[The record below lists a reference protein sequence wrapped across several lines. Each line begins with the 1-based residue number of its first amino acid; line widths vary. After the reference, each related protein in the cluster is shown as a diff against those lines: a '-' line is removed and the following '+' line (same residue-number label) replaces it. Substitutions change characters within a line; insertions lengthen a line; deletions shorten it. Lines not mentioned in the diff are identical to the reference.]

1 MKTGRRI
8 LAALMVPMLLLV
20 TVVMSMTQSTLAA
33 ETASISASGGSCTV
47 GGKVT
52 VKVTVSAPADIGVV
66 DFTLTYDASALTFA
80 ADSSVNGSYQE
91 VDFDIK
97 GKSKTYTYEFIGNKA
112 GTYTVTVKAS
122 KQSVLRLYPTDG
134 GDTFDSVTVKNATVT
149 VNPPYSAST
158 NANLGKLS
166 VGEGTLSPA
175 FSKNTTSYTVNV
187 DGAVTS
193 LTISAKSED
202 GKGKVSV
209 SGNKDLKEGANTV
222 TVTCTAEDGKTKK
235 TYTITVNRGPAPTP
249 TPSPTPT
256 PGLSVRVGD
265 ANRTLRDE
273 FEGDLP
279 EGFTAETVE
288 MNGYTVAVA
297 TGEDGTTKLVQM
309 DDGRLYVM
317 AAADQYYLYQMVES
331 PARRFSVIP
340 KPEDTAVPKGFV
352 EDTDQLFGP
361 NVTVWKAETDPAIV
375 LLYLRDSNGEAG
387 WFLYDMNTKS
397 VMNYHDT
404 MFVPSPT
411 PIPTPTPE
419 PTPTEPVRSKPDTNP
434 NQPSDTGAKDSFVAG
449 LSTREFIGAVT
460 IFGLLVLVIIFLILF
475 LKERGNHVEEP
486 MIIDDF
492 DEDEEMNKTFDP
504 RLLLTEEEEEEIEKM
519 NQARANREKAKNTL
533 KEAEDILAELAD
545 YESDDI

>member
-8 LAALMVPMLLLV
+8 LAALMVPLLLLV
-20 TVVMSMTQSTLAA
+20 TVVMSVTQNAMAA
-33 ETASISASGGSCTV
+33 GTASISASGGSCTV

-52 VKVTVSAPADIGVV
+52 VKVTVSAPADIGVA

-80 ADSSVNGSYQE
+80 ADSSVNGSYRE
-91 VDFDIK
+91 VDFGIT

-112 GTYTVTVKAS
+112 GTYTITVKAS
-122 KQSVLRLYPTDG
+122 KQSVLPLDP
-134 GDTFDSVTVKNATVT
+134 A
-149 VNPPYSAST
+149 
-158 NANLGKLS
+158 

-175 FSKNTTSYTVNV
+175 FSKDTTSYTVNV
-187 DGAVTS
+187 DGAVTA

-249 TPSPTPT
+249 TPTPTPT
-256 PGLSVRVGD
+256 PGLSVQVGD
-265 ANRTLRDE
+265 AERTLKDE

-279 EGFTAETVE
+279 EGFTPATVE
-288 MNGYTVAVA
+288 MNGFTVAVA

-317 AAADQYYLYQMVES
+317 AGENQYYLYQMVES

-340 KPEDTAVPKGFV
+340 KPDDTPVPKGFV

-411 PIPTPTPE
+411 PIPTPEPE

-434 NQPSDTGAKDSFVAG
+434 DQPSDTGAKDTFFAG
-449 LSTREFIGAVT
+449 LSTREFVGAVT
-460 IFGLLVLVIIFLILF
+460 IIGLLVLLIIFLILF
-475 LKERGNHVEEP
+475 LRERGNHTEEP

-504 RLLLTEEEEEEIEKM
+504 RLLLTEEEEEEIERM

-545 YESDDI
+545 YESDDV

>member
-8 LAALMVPMLLLV
+8 LAALMVPLLLLV
-20 TVVMSMTQSTLAA
+20 TVVMSVTQNAMAA
-33 ETASISASGGSCTV
+33 GTASISASGGSCTV

-52 VKVTVSAPADIGVV
+52 VKVTVSAPADIGVA

-80 ADSSVNGSYQE
+80 ADSSVNGSYRE
-91 VDFDIK
+91 VDFGIT

-112 GTYTVTVKAS
+112 GTYTITVKAS
-122 KQSVLRLYPTDG
+122 KQSVLPLDPAV
-134 GDTFDSVTVKNATVT
+134 GDTFDDVTVKNATVT
-149 VNPPYSAST
+149 VNPPYSASK

-175 FSKNTTSYTVNV
+175 FSKDTTSYTVNV
-187 DGAVTS
+187 DGAVTA

-249 TPSPTPT
+249 TPTPTPT
-256 PGLSVRVGD
+256 PGLSVHVGD
-265 ANRTLRDE
+265 AERTLKDE

-279 EGFTAETVE
+279 EGFTPATVE
-288 MNGYTVAVA
+288 MNGFTVAVA

-317 AAADQYYLYQMVES
+317 AGENQYYLYQMVES

-340 KPEDTAVPKGFV
+340 KPDDTPVPKGFV

-411 PIPTPTPE
+411 PIPTPEPE

-434 NQPSDTGAKDSFVAG
+434 DQPSDTGAKDSFFAG
-449 LSTREFIGAVT
+449 LSTREFVGAVT
-460 IFGLLVLVIIFLILF
+460 IFGLLVLLIIFLILF
-475 LKERGNHVEEP
+475 LRERGNHTEEP

-504 RLLLTEEEEEEIEKM
+504 RLLLTEEEDEEIERM

-545 YESDDI
+545 YENDDV

>member
-8 LAALMVPMLLLV
+8 LAALMVPLLLLV
-20 TVVMSMTQSTLAA
+20 TVVMSVTQNAMAA
-33 ETASISASGGSCTV
+33 GTASISASGGSCTV

-52 VKVTVSAPADIGVV
+52 VKVTVSAPADIGVA

-80 ADSSVNGSYQE
+80 ADSSVNGSYRE
-91 VDFDIK
+91 VDFGIT

-112 GTYTVTVKAS
+112 GTYTITVKAS
-122 KQSVLRLYPTDG
+122 KQSVLPLDPAV
-134 GDTFDSVTVKNATVT
+134 GDTFDDVTVKNATVT
-149 VNPPYSAST
+149 VNPPYSASK

-175 FSKNTTSYTVNV
+175 FSKDTTSYTVNV
-187 DGAVTS
+187 DGAVTA

-249 TPSPTPT
+249 TPTPTPT
-256 PGLSVRVGD
+256 PGLSVHVGD
-265 ANRTLRDE
+265 AERTLKDE

-279 EGFTAETVE
+279 EGFTPATVE
-288 MNGYTVAVA
+288 MNGFTVAVA

-317 AAADQYYLYQMVES
+317 AGENQYYLYQMVES

-340 KPEDTAVPKGFV
+340 KPDDTPVPKGFV

-411 PIPTPTPE
+411 PIPTPEPE

-434 NQPSDTGAKDSFVAG
+434 DQPSDTGAKDSFFAG
-449 LSTREFIGAVT
+449 LSTREFVGAVT
-460 IFGLLVLVIIFLILF
+460 IFGLLVLLIIFLILF
-475 LKERGNHVEEP
+475 LRERGNHTEEP

-504 RLLLTEEEEEEIEKM
+504 RLLLTEEEEEEIERM

-545 YESDDI
+545 YESDDV

>member
-8 LAALMVPMLLLV
+8 VAILMVAVNLMVLFA
-20 TVVMSMTQSTLAA
+20 TANTQIAQAA
-33 ETASISASGGSCTV
+33 ETASVTASGGSCTV
-47 GGKVT
+47 GGKVKVT
-52 VKVTVSAPADIGVV
+52 VKVSASANLGIVMFDLV
-66 DFTLTYDASALTFA
+66 YDAAALTFVGSDVNGTYRE
-80 ADSSVNGSYQE
+80 ADSAVE
-91 VDFDIK
+91 
-97 GKSKTYTYEFIGNKA
+97 GKSKTYTYEFVGNKA
-112 GTYTVTVKAS
+112 GTYTIKVVASTKTVLPMDPA
-122 KQSVLRLYPTDG
+122 V
-134 GDTFDSVTVKNATVT
+134 GDYFDSVSVSNATVT
-149 VNPPYSAST
+149 VNPPYSASK

-175 FSKNTTSYTVNV
+175 FSKDTTSYTVNV
-187 DGAVTS
+187 DGAVTA

-249 TPSPTPT
+249 TPTPTPT
-256 PGLSVRVGD
+256 PGLSVHVGD
-265 ANRTLRDE
+265 AERTLNGE

-279 EGFTAETVE
+279 EGFTPATVE
-288 MNGYTVAVA
+288 MNGFTVAVA

-317 AAADQYYLYQMVES
+317 AGENQYYLYQMVES

-340 KPEDTAVPKGFV
+340 KPDDTPVPKGFV

-411 PIPTPTPE
+411 PIPTPEPE

-434 NQPSDTGAKDSFVAG
+434 DQPSDTGAKDSFFAG
-449 LSTREFIGAVT
+449 LSTREFVGAVT
-460 IFGLLVLVIIFLILF
+460 IIGLLVLLIIFLILF
-475 LKERGNHVEEP
+475 LRERGNHTEEP

-504 RLLLTEEEEEEIEKM
+504 RLLLTEEEEEEIERM

-545 YESDDI
+545 YENDDV